1 MEFMK
6 KDRIITLEGHDF
18 ACFSSGPVD
27 FVTFDEG
34 CYNGAKNVE
43 ILCFNSVK
51 GKHDFAPC

>member
-1 MEFMK
+1 MK